1 MSWQNN
7 MKGLKR
13 ISEKPNDMVLMDLP
27 EPRLPGDDWLKVKVS
42 YAGICGSDI
51 KMFHMDCSAP
61 DSKLRPP
68 VIPGHEFS
76 GIVWEKGSAVHH
88 VEVGDRVVCHTMV
101 KPCGRCEYCLTGN
114 WGLCRE
120 RKGIKRSRSSS

>member
-7 MKGLKR
+7 MKALKR

-51 KMFHMDCSAP
+51 KMFHMDCSVP

-76 GIVWEKGSAVHH
+76 GLCGKRAVPF
-88 VEVGDRVVCHTMV
+88 TMWKLV
-101 KPCGRCEYCLTGN
+101 TELSVIR
-114 WGLCRE
+114 W
-120 RKGIKRSRSSS
+120 